1 MVDTRFSAAVG
12 SRRDRGPNE
21 KGVLMRL
28 SRPRRFALLLSLS
41 LLAVLSFALP
51 ASASAARVL
60 YADGHPIDTN
70 RLATFGGNTLTA
82 TFDGCS
88 DSEWASALARTDF
101 DVLIVGENAPDCFTT
116 DLSGDTLTAI
126 ANYVRSGHPY
136 IESGA
141 HESEADFMNSVFG
154 FSTANVSNTSGETLT
169 GTLLPSAAGTLFA
182 GGPATLTDPSATEL
196 LSGTPGN
203 AIYSGPEGTW
213 VFTVPFGSGT
223 VTYLGWDLCGEPD
236 DCGNTPSVE
245 DDWYRVLDRAIQ
257 NAVNNAFTVDGITRN
272 KKRGTATVTV
282 TLPHPGEL
290 IASGNGV
297 TASSTGR
304 AVISKSVGVGQAQLF
319 VKAQGKKKRKLKR
332 KGKAKL
338 SLAITYTPT
347 GGSANTQSVKVKL
360 KKKLKKK

>member
-1 MVDTRFSAAVG
+1 
-12 SRRDRGPNE
+12 
-21 KGVLMRL
+21 MRL
-28 SRPRRFALLLSLS
+28 SRPRRFALLLSLG

-60 YADGHPIDTN
+60 YASGHTIDES

-101 DVLIVGENAPDCFTT
+101 DVLIVGEDAPGCGPP
-116 DLSGDTLTAI
+116 LSSDTLTAI
-126 ANYVRSGHPY
+126 GNYVRSGHPY
-136 IESGA
+136 IQTGA
-141 HESEADFMNSVFG
+141 HEGEADFMNSVFG
-154 FSTANVSNTSGETLT
+154 FSTTNVSNTSDETLT
-169 GTLLPSAAGTLFA
+169 GTLQPSAAGTLFA
-182 GGPATLTDPSATEL
+182 GGPPTLTDPSATEL

-223 VTYLGWDLCGEPD
+223 VTYLGWDLCGEAD
-236 DCGNTPSVE
+236 EGGCGNTPSVE
-245 DDWYRVLDRAIQ
+245 DDWYRVLDRGIQ

-272 KKRGTATVTV
+272 KKRGTATITV

-290 IASGNGV
+290 IASGNGA
-297 TASSTGR
+297 TASSAGL

-347 GGSANTQSVKVKL
+347 GGSANTQSVQVKL
-360 KKKLKKK
+360 KKKLKKKKK

>member
-1 MVDTRFSAAVG
+1 
-12 SRRDRGPNE
+12 
-21 KGVLMRL
+21 MRL
-28 SRPRRFALLLSLS
+28 SRPRRLALLLSLG

-60 YADGHPIDTN
+60 YASGHTIDES

-101 DVLIVGENAPDCFTT
+101 DVLIVGEDAPECLG
-116 DLSGDTLTAI
+116 DLSPSTLSAI
-126 ANYVRSGHPY
+126 SNFVSSGHPY
-136 IESGA
+136 IQTGA

-154 FSTANVSNTSGETLT
+154 FSTTNVSNTSDETLT
-169 GTLLPSAAGTLFA
+169 GTLQPSAAGTLFA
-182 GGPATLTDPSATEL
+182 GGPASLTDPSATEL

-203 AIYSGPEGTW
+203 TIYSGPQGTW

-223 VTYLGWDLCGEPD
+223 VTYLGWDLCGQAD
-236 DCGNTPSVE
+236 MGGCGNTPSVE

-257 NAVNNAFTVDGITRN
+257 NAVNNAFTVDGVTRN

-290 IASGNGV
+290 IASGNGA
-297 TASSTGR
+297 TASSAGR

-347 GGSANTQSVKVKL
+347 GGSANTQSLKVKL